1 MIPSFDQKVAISEQ
15 AMSQEVNGE
24 TVILD
29 LNGESYF
36 GLDNVGT
43 RIWQLL
49 HEDGDLK
56 VVFDI
61 LQKEFDVDANTLSE
75 DMKNFIDDLIA
86 RELVKIVRAG
96 PG

>member
-75 DMKNFIDDLIA
+75 DMKNFIDDLIV
-86 RELVKIVRAG
+86 RELVKIVRVG

>member
-1 MIPSFDQKVAISEQ
+1 
-15 AMSQEVNGE
+15 MSQEVNGE

>member
-29 LNGESYF
+29 LNSESYF